1 MLRIRGYSVQISND
15 ITGGKLTMKNN
26 KLTLRKAQ
34 VLGADLVDICNT
46 EGRDNRQLLEYIIDE
61 YLYLISDNKVKE
73 LEDIIV
79 NEFGYD

>member
-1 MLRIRGYSVQISND
+1 
-15 ITGGKLTMKNN
+15 MKNN
-26 KLTLRKAQ
+26 KLTLTKAQ
-34 VLGADLVDICNT
+34 ELAADLVDICNT

-61 YLYLISDNKVKE
+61 YLYLIDDKKAAE

>member
-1 MLRIRGYSVQISND
+1 
-15 ITGGKLTMKNN
+15 MKKN
-26 KLTLRKAQ
+26 KLSAKKYQELT
-34 VLGADLVDICNT
+34 ADLVDICNT

-61 YLYLISDNKVKE
+61 YLYLIDDKKAEE

>member
-1 MLRIRGYSVQISND
+1 MSS
-15 ITGGKLTMKNN
+15 N
-26 KLTLRKAQ
+26 KLSIEKYQQLTR
-34 VLGADLVDICNT
+34 DLVDICNT

>member
-1 MLRIRGYSVQISND
+1 
-15 ITGGKLTMKNN
+15 MKNN
-26 KLTLRKAQ
+26 KLSTEKYQQLT
-34 VLGADLVDICNT
+34 ADLVQICNT
-46 EGRDNRQLLEYIIDE
+46 NEKANRELLEYIIDE

>member
-1 MLRIRGYSVQISND
+1 
-15 ITGGKLTMKNN
+15 MKNN
-26 KLTLRKAQ
+26 KLTTEKCQELT
-34 VLGADLVDICNT
+34 ADLVDICNT

-61 YLYLISDNKVKE
+61 YLYLIDDNKAAE

>member
-1 MLRIRGYSVQISND
+1 
-15 ITGGKLTMKNN
+15 MKNN
-26 KLTLRKAQ
+26 KLTTQKYQQLT
-34 VLGADLVDICNT
+34 VDLVDICNT

-61 YLYLISDNKVKE
+61 YLYLISDNKVAE

>member
-1 MLRIRGYSVQISND
+1 
-15 ITGGKLTMKNN
+15 MKNN
-26 KLTLRKAQ
+26 KLTTQKYQELA
-34 VLGADLVDICNT
+34 ADLVDICNT
-46 EGRDNRQLLEYIIDE
+46 EERDNRQLLEYIIDE

>member
-1 MLRIRGYSVQISND
+1 
-15 ITGGKLTMKNN
+15 MKNN
-26 KLTLRKAQ
+26 KLSTEKYQQLT
-34 VLGADLVDICNT
+34 VDLVDICNT
-46 EGRDNRQLLEYIIDE
+46 EERDNKQLLEYIIDE

>member
-1 MLRIRGYSVQISND
+1 
-15 ITGGKLTMKNN
+15 MKNN
-26 KLTLRKAQ
+26 KLTPQKYQELA
-34 VLGADLVDICNT
+34 ADLVDICNT
-46 EGRDNRQLLEYIIDE
+46 EERDNKKLLEYIIDE

>member
-1 MLRIRGYSVQISND
+1 
-15 ITGGKLTMKNN
+15 MKNN
-26 KLTLRKAQ
+26 KLTPQKYQELA
-34 VLGADLVDICNT
+34 ADLVDICNT
-46 EGRDNRQLLEYIIDE
+46 EERDNKQLLEYIIDE

>member
-1 MLRIRGYSVQISND
+1 
-15 ITGGKLTMKNN
+15 MKNN
-26 KLTLRKAQ
+26 KLTLTKAQ
-34 VLGADLVDICNT
+34 ELGADLVDICNT
-46 EGRDNRQLLEYIIDE
+46 EGRDNKQLLEYIIDE

>member
-1 MLRIRGYSVQISND
+1 
-15 ITGGKLTMKNN
+15 MKNN
-26 KLTLRKAQ
+26 KLSTEKYQELA
-34 VLGADLVDICNT
+34 VDLVDICNT

-61 YLYLISDNKVKE
+61 YLYLISDNKVAE

>member
-1 MLRIRGYSVQISND
+1 
-15 ITGGKLTMKNN
+15 MKNN
-26 KLTLRKAQ
+26 KLTPQKSKELA
-34 VLGADLVDICNT
+34 ADLVDICNT

-61 YLYLISDNKVKE
+61 YLYLIDDKKAAE

>member
-1 MLRIRGYSVQISND
+1 
-15 ITGGKLTMKNN
+15 MKNN
-26 KLTLRKAQ
+26 KLTLQKYQELA
-34 VLGADLVDICNT
+34 ADLVDICNT

>member
-1 MLRIRGYSVQISND
+1 
-15 ITGGKLTMKNN
+15 MKNN
-26 KLTLRKAQ
+26 KLTTEKCQ
-34 VLGADLVDICNT
+34 ELGADLVDICNT

-61 YLYLISDNKVKE
+61 YLYLIDDKKAAE

>member
-1 MLRIRGYSVQISND
+1 
-15 ITGGKLTMKNN
+15 MKNN
-26 KLTLRKAQ
+26 KLTTQKYQELT
-34 VLGADLVDICNT
+34 ADLVDICNT